1 MSGNQSEQK
10 AEVKAVLASNVFR
23 RAPTISQILA
33 YVCERHFAGEVEKI
47 KEYNIAVEAL
57 GRQPAAFEAGDD
69 TIVRVEATRLRKRLR
84 EYYADEGASHPIQLR
99 MSRTG
104 YAPEFV
110 SVRDEPGRERKEMA
124 AGGGK
129 PPAASIRPLLP
140 AMPAKKGKRSG
151 QWRPSHPRLA
161 AGVGLLFLGTLVAWW
176 VLHTRDVGAHVV
188 ERGAGASRT
197 AIPPDVSAMEGV
209 RILAGCTRPH
219 FVDSLGQTWLSDRY
233 YTGGKIADVPADDI
247 LGVTDPVSYRTA
259 REGAFRYDIPL
270 KPGVYELRL
279 LLMETF
285 WGRGNRTLS
294 GDATR
299 RFNVSLNGR
308 PLLSDLDLLADAGF
322 FHLPAD
328 RVFKDISPAPDGFL
342 HLAFTPI
349 EWAKSPASLCG
360 IEILPATPGRLQPV
374 RIAAGGPS
382 YWDRA
387 GRLWGAD
394 RYFVNG
400 RTMFMSSAAVRG
412 TTDPELYR
420 YQRFGHFSYSIPVAP
435 QGRYQVTLKFA
446 ELFFGKDTL
455 TPKGQGQ
462 RIFDVFCNGVALLRN
477 FEVLKAAGQ
486 SNRAVERVFHGLKPN
501 AQGRLVLSFEPVRD
515 YAQVQA
521 IEVLDET
528 PR

>member
-1 MSGNQSEQK
+1 MSGNQFQQK

-23 RAPTISQILA
+23 RAPTISRILA

-57 GRQPAAFEAGDD
+57 GREPAAFEAGDD
-69 TIVRVEATRLRKRLR
+69 TIVRVEATRLRKRLK

-110 SVRDEPGRERKEMA
+110 SMQDEPGPEREETV
-124 AGGGK
+124 AGGCE
-129 PPAASIRPLLP
+129 PPAESTPPVPP
-140 AMPAKKGKRSG
+140 AMPAETGKRSEE
-151 QWRPSHPRLA
+151 WHPRRRRLA
-161 AGVGLLFLGTLVAWW
+161 AGAGLLFAGALVAWLL
-176 VLHTRDVGAHVV
+176 VQTRGVRAHVV
-188 ERGAGASRT
+188 ESGAGASGT
-197 AIPPDVSAMEGV
+197 ATPPDASSLEGI

-219 FVDSLGQTWLSDRY
+219 FVDSLGQPWLSDRY
-233 YTGGKIADVPADDI
+233 YTGGRIADVPADDI
-247 LGVTDPVSYRTA
+247 FGVTDPVPYRTA

-279 LLMETF
+279 LFMETF

-299 RFNVSLNGR
+299 RFNVSLNGK
-308 PLLSDLDLLADAGF
+308 PLLSDLDVLADAGF

-349 EWAKSPASLCG
+349 EWAKSPALLCG
-360 IEILPATPGRLQPV
+360 IEILPGTPGRLQPV

-455 TPKGQGQ
+455 NPDGQGR

-477 FEVLKAAGQ
+477 FEILKAAGQ
-486 SNRAVERVFHGLKPN
+486 SSLVVERVFHRLTPN
-501 AQGRLVLSFEPVRD
+501 AQGRLVISFEPVRD

-521 IEVLDET
+521 IEVLDES